1 MITVRPVAGYE
12 PGSGAS
18 GAEALIAEARRRQ
31 RRRWRRRA
39 VLAVIAVLLAAA
51 VAAGVRGLPGR
62 VSRPAAAAPSPGPA
76 QVAPMPSQ
84 VVAWTGAGSIE
95 VLSSRT
101 GRVVRTLA
109 AGIALYRGLTTVA
122 VSAAGVVYFDD
133 AGGVGQGQVMSVPL
147 AGGPVR
153 AVAAGRGP
161 AVSPDGRLLAYVTYT
176 DMTGAPEAI
185 VVRDLATRMQ
195 RSWAFTSSQRD
206 IGTLSWSP
214 GGGFLSFTVS
224 TPQSA
229 ATSVYLLDTRSPG
242 GLGSARRVRLR
253 RGLQWA
259 GFLTPDTGM
268 AVAAQPGQAGRDDQ
282 QSLVEVAVSSG
293 RVVRQLTLLPAQG
306 LFTDNALDGP
316 EAAITADPSGR
327 YLLIAG
333 AGPDGRGVIF
343 RWAVGAHR
351 LAAVTADA
359 VRAAWA

>member
-1 MITVRPVAGYE
+1 MITVRPVTGYE

-39 VLAVIAVLLAAA
+39 VLAVMAGLLAVA

-62 VSRPAAAAPSPGPA
+62 AGRPAATAPGPGPA

-84 VVAWTGAGSIE
+84 LVAWTGWGSIE

-109 AGIALYRGLTTVA
+109 ASVALYRGLTTVA

-133 AGGVGQGQVMSVPL
+133 ARGGQERVMSVPL

-153 AVAAGRGP
+153 VIAAGRGP
-161 AVSPDGRLLAYVTYT
+161 AVSPDGRLLGYVTYT
-176 DMTGAPEAI
+176 DVTGAPEAI
-185 VVRDLATRMQ
+185 VVRNLATGTQ
-195 RSWAFTSSQRD
+195 RSWAFTSSQPD

-214 GGGFLSFTVS
+214 GGRFLSFTVS
-224 TPQSA
+224 TPRSA
-229 ATSVYLLDTRSPG
+229 ALSAYVLDTRSAG
-242 GLGSARRVRLR
+242 GLGSAQPVRLR

-268 AVAAQPGQAGRDDQ
+268 AVAAQPGQAGREDQ

-293 RVVRQLTLLPAQG
+293 RVVQQLTLLPAQG

-316 EAAITADPSGR
+316 QGAITADPSGR

-333 AGPDGRGVIF
+333 TGPDGRGVIF
-343 RWAVGAHR
+343 RWAAGAHR